1 MIRRKNDHFIKLERE
16 KWQRDFD
23 KIWDDCQKQVNKN
36 QIQKTPNDIDYFVQ
50 LLKDQY
56 NLFSLDSMDNH
67 RMSMT
72 KIFERYITQYIIDA
86 D

>member
-1 MIRRKNDHFIKLERE
+1 M
-16 KWQRDFD
+16 
-23 KIWDDCQKQVNKN
+23 
-36 QIQKTPNDIDYFVQ
+36 Q

-72 KIFERYITQYIIDA
+72 KIFERYITQYIIDSEQKDPQKKKKSRDFNNIKVVQKIIA
-86 D
+86 HLEEDILMIFKG